1 MSRTVGSDKFPK
13 ADAATRD
20 YDELEIPHE
29 ILRSFWIVPDCQQPP
44 RSILVGYRKR
54 ASRINNHWAEG
65 FAEAGIGRFSK
76 VETPCSGPGLITLD
90 GCQDLV
96 PHDTRSLLIP
106 RLLRSEVVDIV
117 PGFGTTF
124 AAMPDLLAMLR
135 RRSSAGMNPTMA
147 ALMGT
152 FQILTRS
159 GGAGQNKMAGSS
171 LLRSR
176 HLTCNCR
183 PKVR

>member
-29 ILRSFWIVPDCQQPP
+29 ILRSFWIVPDCQQSP
-44 RSILVGYRKR
+44 RSILIGYRKR

-76 VETPCSGPGLITLD
+76 VETPCSGPGLITLY

-106 RLLRSEVVDIV
+106 RLLRSEVVWYRA
-117 PGFGTTF
+117 GFWNNLCCYAGLARDAQASIKRGHEPNDGSTHGDFSDSYSLGWCGTEQN
-124 AAMPDLLAMLR
+124 
-135 RRSSAGMNPTMA
+135 GW
-147 ALMGT
+147 
-152 FQILTRS
+152 ILIAS
-159 GGAGQNKMAGSS
+159 FPPPYLQLPA
-171 LLRSR
+171 
-176 HLTCNCR
+176 
-183 PKVR
+183 